1 MKSGPPV
8 ELAFQID
15 CTGEE
20 EEEEGAEAAE
30 SSFIYDPVGLGG
42 TTVLGS
48 VVEEPAE
55 TTPSKQQEQ
64 EER

>member
-20 EEEEGAEAAE
+20 EEEEGAAE

-42 TTVLGS
+42 STVLGS

-55 TTPSKQQEQ
+55 TTPSKQ